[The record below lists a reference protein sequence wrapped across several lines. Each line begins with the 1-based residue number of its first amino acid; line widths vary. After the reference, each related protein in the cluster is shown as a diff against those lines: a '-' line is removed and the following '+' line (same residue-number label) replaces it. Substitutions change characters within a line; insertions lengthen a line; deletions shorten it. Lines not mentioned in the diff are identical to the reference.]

1 MTHIVFVDDDP
12 AVLDGLRRGLR
23 ASRGSRQMTFL
34 PSGEAALDL
43 LATEPVDILVTDMLM
58 PGLDGADLLCEV
70 RSRSPQTVRIVLSGY
85 ADEAMSLRSST
96 VAHMF
101 LSRPCAMPALTSALD
116 TACGLSS
123 RLSRPELR
131 RLLGGLETLPSAPR
145 SFTAIN
151 AALAEPAASAASVAA
166 VIEQDAGSSA
176 KLLQLVNSAFFG
188 LAHRV
193 TTVQGAVTYLGLT
206 PVRGIVLASEV
217 ASSLGSLAPDLA
229 VAVEAINEHSLAV
242 AGLARTLVPP
252 PQRLDAFVAGML
264 HDVGRLALA
273 AAAPELF
280 RQVRDEQVARS
291 EPIDVVERQVLD
303 ATHADLG
310 AYLLQLWGLPLALIN
325 PVARHH
331 DEDAV
336 DDPDPI
342 VSAVAT
348 ADREL
353 DTTGHE
359 TADRGTAAPPA
370 RPAWE
375 RQDA

>member
-1 MTHIVFVDDDP
+1 VVTHVLFVDDDP

-23 ASRGSRQMTFL
+23 ASRGTRRMTFL

-43 LATEPVDILVTDMLM
+43 LATEPVDILVTDMMM
-58 PGLDGADLLCEV
+58 PGLDGADLLREV

-85 ADEAMSLRSST
+85 AN

-101 LSRPCAMPALTSALD
+101 LSKPCAMPALTSALD

-131 RLLGGLETLPSAPR
+131 RLLGGLEALPSAPR

-291 EPIDVVERQVLD
+291 EPIDVVERQVLE

-342 VSAVAT
+342 VSAGAT

-353 DTTGHE
+353 DTTGPE

>member
-12 AVLDGLRRGLR
+12 AVLDGLRRSLR
-23 ASRGSRQMTFL
+23 ASRGTRRMSFL
-34 PSGEAALDL
+34 SSGDAALDM
-43 LATEPVDILVTDMLM
+43 LAAEPVDVMVTDMLM
-58 PGLDGADLLCEV
+58 PGMDGADLLHQV
-70 RSRSPQTVRIVLSGY
+70 RARSPQTVRIVLSGY
-85 ADEAMSLRSST
+85 ASNAASLRSST

-101 LSRPCAMPALTSALD
+101 LSKPCAMSALTPALD
-116 TACGLSS
+116 TACSLST

-151 AALAEPAASAASVAA
+151 AALAEPSASSASVAA
-166 VIEQDAGSSA
+166 VIEHDAGASL

-188 LAHRV
+188 LARTV
-193 TTVQGAVTYLGLT
+193 TTVQDAVTYLGLT

-217 ASSLGSLAPDLA
+217 ASSLGSLPPDLA

-252 PQRLDAFVAGML
+252 AQRLDAFVAGML

-280 RQVRDEQVARS
+280 RRVRDEQTARA
-291 EPIDVVERQVLD
+291 EPIDVVERDVLD

-310 AYLLQLWGLPLALIN
+310 AYLLQLWGLPLALIH

-331 DEDAV
+331 DADAV
-336 DDPDPI
+336 DDDDAI

-348 ADREL
+348 ADRAL
-353 DTTGHE
+353 NTTGHE
-359 TADRGTAAPPA
+359 ADHGTAAPPA
-370 RPAWE
+370 RPPGE
-375 RQDA
+375 RHDA